1 MKRKIF
7 LIFLAFII
15 SCKPAK
21 VLFEE
26 NILKMELSTRM
37 GSVPLSVEVSCEI
50 SPSIKDVPCLDEEWY
65 CWPAEGVSST
75 NDYLN
80 KIFVENDCKG
90 GTKRKFI
97 MDFTFDSP
105 GKYTIELVLKEKNG
119 RVFARVISYPILVKT
134 I

>member
-1 MKRKIF
+1 MKRKNL
-7 LIFLAFII
+7 LIFLVFIF
-15 SCKPAK
+15 SCEPGK

-37 GSVPLSVEVSCEI
+37 GSVPLNIEVECEI
-50 SPSIKDVPCLDEEWY
+50 SPSIQDVPCLDEEWY
-65 CWPAEGVSST
+65 CWQAEGISST

-80 KIFVENDCKG
+80 KIFIENDCKDG
-90 GTKRKFI
+90 IKRKFI

-105 GKYTIELVLKEKNG
+105 GKYIVELILKEKNG

>member
-1 MKRKIF
+1 MKGKNL
-7 LIFLAFII
+7 LIFLVFIF
-15 SCKPAK
+15 SCEPGK

-37 GSVPLSVEVSCEI
+37 GSVPLNIEVECEI
-50 SPSIKDVPCLDEEWY
+50 SPSIQDVPCLDEEWY
-65 CWPAEGVSST
+65 CWQAEGISST

-80 KIFVENDCKG
+80 KIFIENDCKDG
-90 GTKRKFI
+90 IKRKFI

-105 GKYTIELVLKEKNG
+105 GKYIVELILKEKNG